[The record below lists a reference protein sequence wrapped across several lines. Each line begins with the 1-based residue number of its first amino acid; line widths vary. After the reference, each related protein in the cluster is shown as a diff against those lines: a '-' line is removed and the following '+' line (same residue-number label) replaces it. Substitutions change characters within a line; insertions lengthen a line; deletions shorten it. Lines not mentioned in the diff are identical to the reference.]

1 MKPRRK
7 VLQIFNRYLEYGG
20 EQGSV
25 FRIGDTLQQ
34 VADVEY
40 FTTSSEDLLG
50 KRGIEDMAAAAAMS
64 MHNPVITRRLAR
76 YQAVGRFDLWQIHNV
91 FPAMSP
97 SVYAAAFRR
106 GIPVVQYLHNYR
118 MSCTNGYFLNHG
130 ETCTSCIRGN
140 FTKAAVTGC
149 WRDSRAASGWMGLVL
164 MRLRALGVFRKVSA
178 WVALS
183 RAQKD
188 LHVRMG
194 IPADRIHIVPHFF
207 EPAEELRIAEP
218 GRDVLFLGRLSKE
231 KGASVLLD
239 AWKAAET
246 GQARLLLAGDGPEGD
261 ALRAKVA
268 AEGIPRVEFLG
279 FVSRDR
285 QEELWRRA
293 AFSVVPSIWQDPL
306 PTVVFEAWE
315 RGRPAVVSDAGGLSD
330 IVEQGVD
337 GLKVPL
343 GDAAELARA
352 ITRMLSDA
360 TVRTAM
366 AEMGRLKLATHYSK
380 DLWIGRINRVYDAIL
395 PP

>member
-40 FTTSSEDLLG
+40 FTTSSEDFLG
-50 KRGIEDMAAAAAMS
+50 KRSIEDMVTAAARS
-64 MHNPVITRRLAR
+64 MHNPAITRRLAR

-106 GIPVVQYLHNYR
+106 RIPVVQYLHNYR

-130 ETCTSCIRGN
+130 ETCTSCIHGN
-140 FTKAAVTGC
+140 FAKAALTGC
-149 WRDSRAASGWMGLVL
+149 WRDSRMASGWMGLVL

-194 IPADRIHIVPHFF
+194 IPADRIHLVPHFF
-207 EPAEELRIAEP
+207 EPAAELRIDEP

-231 KGASVLLD
+231 KGVSVLLD
-239 AWKAAET
+239 AWKTAET
-246 GQARLLLAGDGPEGD
+246 GEASLLLAGDGPEGD
-261 ALRAKVA
+261 ALREKVA
-268 AEGIPRVEFLG
+268 GEGIQRVEFLG
-279 FVSRDR
+279 FVPQDR
-285 QEELWRRA
+285 QEELWRRV

-315 RGRPAVVSDAGGLSD
+315 RGRPVVVSDAGGLSD
-330 IVEQGVD
+330 IVEQDED
-337 GLKVPL
+337 GMKVPL
-343 GDAAELARA
+343 GDAGGLSRA

-360 TVRTAM
+360 AARTAM
-366 AEMGRLKLATHYSK
+366 AEMGRRKLATRYSK
-380 DLWIGRINRVYDAIL
+380 DLWIERISRVYDAIL